1 MSRKAGASSE
11 AVVQPSDED
20 SNNFESTMRQRCLSQ
35 RRLKV
40 TTSATVSPKSREIL
54 SSVRSMETLTCMPTV
69 CYQTSRSTRADLA
82 QTILFVHI
90 FQYKI
95 VQSQD
100 NDSRGSYQEEAMSR
114 KAGASSE
121 AVVQPSDEDS
131 NNFESTMR
139 QICLSQRRL
148 KVTMYVAA
156 TVSPKSRE
164 ILSSVT
170 SMETLTCMPK
180 VCYRTSRSTKWSQF
194 TWRVYR

>member
-1 MSRKAGASSE
+1 
-11 AVVQPSDED
+11 
-20 SNNFESTMRQRCLSQ
+20 MRQRCLSQ